1 MSDLFDA
8 MGAMSSKYNDTPETA
23 SRAYDVDRD
32 GFVIAGGAGVL
43 VLEELEHAKARGAKI
58 YAEVAGY
65 GATSD
70 GHDMV
75 APSGEGAV
83 RCMKMA
89 LDGVK
94 APVDYINPHAT
105 STPVGDAEGDR
116 GDPRSVRREMPADLG
131 DQIADRPFARRRR
144 RAGGDLFAAD
154 DE

>member
-1 MSDLFDA
+1 
-8 MGAMSSKYNDTPETA
+8 MGAMSSKFNQTPDKA

-43 VLEELEHAKARGAKI
+43 VLEEFEHAKARGARI

-75 APSGEGAV
+75 APSGEGAD
-83 RCMKMA
+83 A
-89 LDGVK
+89 L
-94 APVDYINPHAT
+94 HAHGAQGREGAGRLHQ
-105 STPVGDAEGDR
+105 PARHLDADRRRQGDR
-116 GDPRSVRREMPADLG
+116 GDPRGVRRQVPADLG

-144 RAGGDLFAAD
+144 RAGGDLLAS
-154 DE
+154 